1 MNAPSSLAVSPER
14 ARFRVDDFLLLNAS
28 GAFADHARA
37 ELIGG
42 EIFVMNAQFRQHAQA
57 RRKLARLLEDALA
70 ALDNGLGVIDE
81 TSVALSGGD
90 MPQPDIV
97 VSSETAGE
105 GPIPGSTVRL
115 VVEISDSTLEHDLGR
130 KLRMYAT
137 AGVAEYWVADLQSRK
152 LLRMWQPEG
161 EAYFQTGETAF
172 GARMESATIAG
183 LAVESGI
190 L

>member
-14 ARFRVDDFLLLNAS
+14 ARFRVEDFLLLNAN
-28 GAFADHARA
+28 GAFADYART

-70 ALDNGLGVIDE
+70 VLDNGLGVLDE

-90 MPQPDIV
+90 MPQPDIL

-105 GPIPGSTVRL
+105 SPGPGASVAL
-115 VVEISDSTLEHDLGR
+115 VLGN
-130 KLRMYAT
+130 
-137 AGVAEYWVADLQSRK
+137 
-152 LLRMWQPEG
+152 
-161 EAYFQTGETAF
+161 
-172 GARMESATIAG
+172 
-183 LAVESGI
+183 
-190 L
+190 